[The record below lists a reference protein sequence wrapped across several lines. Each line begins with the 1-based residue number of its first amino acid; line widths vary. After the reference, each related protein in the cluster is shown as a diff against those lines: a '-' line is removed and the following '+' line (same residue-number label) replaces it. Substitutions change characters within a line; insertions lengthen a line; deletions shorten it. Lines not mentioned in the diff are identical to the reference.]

1 MYSAIDPQTDQVAIH
16 FCTEADSHWAAE
28 RQKGNDSMM
37 ILAAT
42 EFLCLG
48 YLGQGRDHVVLR
60 YLTEA
65 ADMAGRMGLFNT
77 EGQLS
82 ERETSS
88 YSNLAGAAKT
98 SHMYAAWGIFNWL
111 TSASFHFERCNVNS

>member
-1 MYSAIDPQTDQVAIH
+1 
-16 FCTEADSHWAAE
+16 
-28 RQKGNDSMM
+28 
-37 ILAAT
+37 
-42 EFLCLG
+42 
-48 YLGQGRDHVVLR
+48 
-60 YLTEA
+60 
-65 ADMAGRMGLFNT
+65 MAGRMGLFNT

-111 TSASFHFERCNVNS
+111 TNGLSKFSSVYSDSKKGRAGYIPQWFFRQ